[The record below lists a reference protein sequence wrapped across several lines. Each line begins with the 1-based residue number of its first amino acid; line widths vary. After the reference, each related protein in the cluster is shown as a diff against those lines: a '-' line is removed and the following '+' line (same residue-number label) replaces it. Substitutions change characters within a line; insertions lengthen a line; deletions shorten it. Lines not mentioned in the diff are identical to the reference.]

1 MKPGYELVV
10 KLLEK
15 YYGKRGAKVVVCLVL
30 MVYGITHTDIQEK
43 YGVALSTTRRYRK
56 ALESENI
63 DCLFT
68 VGERVRERS
77 KLDDYETEIL
87 ADFEKKPPKT
97 LREAQLRIETLTGIK
112 RSLPRIRT
120 WLLKRGFNQGR

>member
-1 MKPGYELVV
+1 
-10 KLLEK
+10 
-15 YYGKRGAKVVVCLVL
+15 
-30 MVYGITHTDIQEK
+30 MVYGITYTDIQEK
-43 YGVALSTTRRYRK
+43 YGVALSATRRYRK

-87 ADFEKKPPKT
+87 ADFEKNRLST
-97 LREAQLRIETLTGIK
+97 CLTSFQN
-112 RSLPRIRT
+112 RSKVI
-120 WLLKRGFNQGR
+120 